1 MSKPKKQHYVTEC
14 YLREFIDPNTP
25 VGYEPYIW
33 RFDKNGKSR
42 RKKSPSNIFARTDLY
57 TIKVTGEVKDYTIE
71 MTLSKIESEYANI
84 FQKKIKKKLP
94 LSEYEHIVLCA
105 FVAITL
111 QRTLR
116 QKDNLEQFLGE
127 LIDHGEKIAKHHGVK
142 SKNVENLKKYKK
154 NAHKLSILDMLSE
167 IIQLLLRMKVAFL
180 CVDDSGSKFITSD
193 DPCTLFNPKLRW
205 QRFYGPGLGQKDVE
219 VTLPLS
225 PEIMLCLSWSN
236 FRGYIEIKKS
246 KIEDLNR
253 MIRGHCYKYFIS
265 HTPKTKWIWFR
276 KYPLNLFFI
285 IKVLKNRIKS
295 RIQKIT
301 FKHKYRLC

>member
-1 MSKPKKQHYVTEC
+1 MSEPKKQHYVTEC
-14 YLREFIDPNTP
+14 YLREFVDPNTP
-25 VGYEPYIW
+25 VGYEPYVW
-33 RFDKNGKSR
+33 RFDKNGKNR
-42 RKKSPSNIFARTDLY
+42 RKKSPSNIFTGTDLY
-57 TIKVTGEVKDYTIE
+57 TIEVAGRVKNYSVE
-71 MTLSKIESEYANI
+71 MTLSTIESKYANV

-94 LSEYEHIVLCA
+94 LSEYEHIVLCT

-116 QKDNLEQFLGE
+116 KKDNIEQFLDE
-127 LIDHGEKIAKHHGVK
+127 LIDHGEKIAKLHGVL

-154 NAHKLSILDMLSE
+154 NAFKLSILDLLSE
-167 IIQLLLRMKVAFL
+167 IVHLLFRMNVAFL

-193 DPCTLFNPKLRW
+193 DPCILFNPKLQW
-205 QRFYGPGLGQKDVE
+205 QRFSGPGLGQRDIE
-219 VTLPLS
+219 VILPLS
-225 PEIMLCLSWSN
+225 PEIILCLSWSN

-253 MIRGHCYKYFIS
+253 MIRAHSYKYFIS

-285 IKVLKNRIKS
+285 IKVLKHRIKNK
-295 RIQKIT
+295 IQKIVLYY
-301 FKHKYRLC
+301 KYR